1 MVDAFVLYLFLQY
14 RFIYSNIM
22 ILNILLIIIGVAV
35 VLLGADILTKGS
47 VALAQRMK
55 VSQIVIGLTIVAAG
69 TSMPEFFVSFVSAIK
84 GTPDLAIGN
93 VVGSNIFNALL
104 IVGVSAAV
112 TPIAILKGTV
122 RKDIPFACFASLLLL
137 GLCFDGSISRI
148 DAAILFATFLGFL
161 LFTLKNAKSG
171 DEDENEPL
179 ANTSVLKSVVFIIG
193 GLAGLIIGS
202 NLFVDSATF
211 VAQQLGVSEAVIG
224 LTIVAGGTSLP
235 ELATSVVAAKKG
247 NSGIAIGNVLG
258 SNVFNILA
266 ILGLTGIISPMKI
279 SGITM
284 LDFALLIVSMLL
296 LWVFSYT
303 KYTIKRW
310 EGFVLIGVF
319 LAYMSYL
326 FMHI

>member
-1 MVDAFVLYLFLQY
+1 LELVTVFGAISSTFFLFV
-14 RFIYSNIM
+14 
-22 ILNILLIIIGVAV
+22 G
-35 VLLGADILTKGS
+35 G
-47 VALAQRMK
+47 
-55 VSQIVIGLTIVAAG
+55 
-69 TSMPEFFVSFVSAIK
+69 P
-84 GTPDLAIGN
+84 P
-93 VVGSNIFNALL
+93 
-104 IVGVSAAV
+104 AV
-112 TPIAILKGTV
+112 TPIVILKGTV

-171 DEDENEPL
+171 DEGEIESL
-179 ANTSVLKSVVFIIG
+179 ENTSILKSVLFIIG

-266 ILGLTGIISPMKI
+266 ILGLTGVISPMKI
-279 SGITM
+279 NGITM
-284 LDFALLIVSMLL
+284 LDFAVLIVSMVL

-310 EGFVLIGVF
+310 EGFVLTGVF